1 MELRN
6 ITAVN
11 LNEEQ
16 QTKSTLNSSVNS
28 ETNSELFL
36 DRKLNKNDLII

>member
-1 MELRN
+1 MDMRN

-16 QTKSTLNSSVNS
+16 KDEEQKTKISDELVNRG
-28 ETNSELFL
+28 FL
-36 DRKLNKNDLII
+36 DRKTQVITILY